1 MTKAFTQNYNFL
13 NNTCEHN
20 KWEMNISVSNFK
32 SNSEHNNIL
41 INFICLKLTSVSNL
55 CFWKAGLIAK
65 IIVNDLCWFNT
76 CNKCQLICRYI
87 PPNVGLFYSD
97 TIKFDNLKAPRRLL
111 IACHYDSK
119 LTPKNFLGATDSAV
133 PCAQMINLATVM
145 REELNRQKSK
155 VIYLDH

>member
-1 MTKAFTQNYNFL
+1 MINV
-13 NNTCEHN
+13 
-20 KWEMNISVSNFK
+20 NI
-32 SNSEHNNIL
+32 HD
-41 INFICLKLTSVSNL
+41 T
-55 CFWKAGLIAK
+55 
-65 IIVNDLCWFNT
+65 
-76 CNKCQLICRYI
+76 
-87 PPNVGLFYSD
+87 D
-97 TIKFDNLKAPRRLL
+97 TITFNNLKAPRRLL